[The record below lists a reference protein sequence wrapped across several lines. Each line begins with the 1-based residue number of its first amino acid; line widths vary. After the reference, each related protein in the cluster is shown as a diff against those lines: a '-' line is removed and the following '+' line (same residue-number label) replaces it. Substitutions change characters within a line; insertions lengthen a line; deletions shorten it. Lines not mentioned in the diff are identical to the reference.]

1 MEIKDNDDITM
12 VQALVLC
19 LLVLVCIIL
28 SLYCICYGINLAM
41 TAWVSV
47 GVLMTLGF
55 IVNIVSAIR

>member
-12 VQALVLC
+12 VQA
-19 LLVLVCIIL
+19 LVCIIL

-47 GVLMTLGF
+47 SVLMTLGF

>member
-12 VQALVLC
+12 VQAIVLC
-19 LLVLVCIIL
+19 LLVL

-47 GVLMTLGF
+47 SVLMTLGF